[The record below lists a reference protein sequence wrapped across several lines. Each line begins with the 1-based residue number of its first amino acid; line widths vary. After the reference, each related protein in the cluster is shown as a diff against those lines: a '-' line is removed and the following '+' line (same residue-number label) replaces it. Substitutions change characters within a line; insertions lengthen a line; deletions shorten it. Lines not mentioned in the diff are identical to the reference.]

1 MDLSAVVA
9 ALVTLW
15 FCVSGAYAA
24 FVGLSAVRTRT
35 YAPELGL
42 DLRGPG
48 ASVAGWLTIALALAL
63 FASGALVSYVE
74 LRG

>member
-15 FCVSGAYAA
+15 FLVSGAYAA
-24 FVGLSAVRTRT
+24 FVGVSAIRTRDF
-35 YAPELGL
+35 APRLGL

-48 ASVAGWLTIALALAL
+48 AAAAGWLTFALALAL
-63 FASGALVSYVE
+63 FAAGALVSYVE